1 MVRKDAAGPG
11 PLNRTSR
18 LDRSAPRRRI
28 GPGTDGGK
36 ARPGKG
42 SAPLEGTRVEV
53 VAEDGDPVR
62 MQFLAALLRDA
73 GIEPV
78 MLDANLA
85 GLGLAVFPRRLA
97 VRREDGPR
105 ARRILADAG
114 V

>member
-1 MVRKDAAGPG
+1 
-11 PLNRTSR
+11 
-18 LDRSAPRRRI
+18 
-28 GPGTDGGK
+28 
-36 ARPGKG
+36 
-42 SAPLEGTRVEV
+42 
-53 VAEDGDPVR
+53 

-85 GLGLAVFPRRLA
+85 GLGLAMFPRRLA